1 MYKGKKSLALRRCT
15 WMPLLP
21 FRPIMI
27 VIKQYGNHTLGRSHA
42 LQGGQFKSV
51 VQQLRPEEVL
61 SKGEGNLE

>member
-15 WMPLLP
+15 WMPLLL
-21 FRPIMI
+21 FWPIMI
-27 VIKQYGNHTLGRSHA
+27 VIKQYGNHTLRRSHT
-42 LQGGQFKSV
+42 LWGGQFKSV